1 MRASRETVP
10 PDIPRDP
17 DPLGVM
23 FRFMR
28 AGDNEI
34 LILTTLQIVEL
45 PGAVSPI
52 TRPAKR
58 DLGLPT
64 FETGTSGTSF
74 PAGSERSTYRPGC
87 MRGSSILGSRALD
100 LIARPTARI
109 RCDGPRWHRYI
120 RKRAT

>member
-10 PDIPRDP
+10 PTLPRDP

-34 LILTTLQIVEL
+34 FILTTLQIVEL

-64 FETGTSGTSF
+64 FETGTSGPLSQPGPNAAPID
-74 PAGSERSTYRPGC
+74 PAVCADRPFLGRERWT
-87 MRGSSILGSRALD
+87 
-100 LIARPTARI
+100 
-109 RCDGPRWHRYI
+109 
-120 RKRAT
+120 